1 MNINTLKNHENLD
14 PINTKE
20 SELAR
25 LPDAKKAE
33 IWAKFDEKKE
43 AIDKAQENIA
53 QSSVVRRLLWQT
65 NNNKDFWTEVSKI
78 NDNNSPLYNDINMYI
93 KATRNITINQDK
105 LVKLLKE
112 DPYLRMGMKD
122 SYLGEDKDLSLTTIY
137 QEIEKICK
145 NYLDNNL
152 SADIWFAGLKKNAPS
167 YQSLYSLDFIKNQS
181 EYGKIRKQSIDEYIQ
196 SPIGKDILS
205 DDNTFRS
212 SIKKELSIDRQDP
225 KQAKLLSLILTLCK
239 QPGNTESDI
248 EKRLKENNTVI
259 SSIKLYDLPSEAI
272 WLAKKEYPWADVTT
286 NGDTTYIM
294 YTLASIRTYLLSQKR
309 NHYKNNFENNTI
321 TWSGS
326 STEQLKNI
334 QINNRDYMTQEY
346 LWWKIFN
353 DKTNLLFS
361 GEAGKLQELQI
372 NNKETLREWNKSL
385 ATYNQFKLSPI
396 PNTGIDLEKSAN
408 NEWTLLNWN
417 KRVNDIN
424 DIVIMNDGYR
434 RWALYA
440 LEKKDWDKYT
450 LYSYFNMGYKT
461 DDYQT
466 TNFRNAWGTQNR
478 NI

>member
-1 MNINTLKNHENLD
+1 
-14 PINTKE
+14 
-20 SELAR
+20 
-25 LPDAKKAE
+25 
-33 IWAKFDEKKE
+33 
-43 AIDKAQENIA
+43 
-53 QSSVVRRLLWQT
+53 
-65 NNNKDFWTEVSKI
+65 
-78 NDNNSPLYNDINMYI
+78 
-93 KATRNITINQDK
+93 
-105 LVKLLKE
+105 
-112 DPYLRMGMKD
+112 
-122 SYLGEDKDLSLTTIY
+122 
-137 QEIEKICK
+137 
-145 NYLDNNL
+145 
-152 SADIWFAGLKKNAPS
+152 
-167 YQSLYSLDFIKNQS
+167 
-181 EYGKIRKQSIDEYIQ
+181 
-196 SPIGKDILS
+196 
-205 DDNTFRS
+205 
-212 SIKKELSIDRQDP
+212 
-225 KQAKLLSLILTLCK
+225 LSLILTLCK